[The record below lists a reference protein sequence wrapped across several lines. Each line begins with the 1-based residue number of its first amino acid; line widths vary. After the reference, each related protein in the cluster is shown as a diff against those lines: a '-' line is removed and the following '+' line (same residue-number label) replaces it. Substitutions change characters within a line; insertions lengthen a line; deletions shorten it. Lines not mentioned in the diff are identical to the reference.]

1 MARGRR
7 TSIHIELAQGQR
19 EQLESWVRSTTRRA
33 GLVGRARII
42 LMLWQGQS
50 ISHIS
55 RTVGM
60 ARQHVVKWA
69 KRVLDQGVDGLHDKL
84 GRGRKPSF
92 SPGGGGSSGKD
103 GLRKAG

>member
-7 TSIHIELAQGQR
+7 TSIHIELAPGQR
-19 EQLESWVRSTTRRA
+19 EQLESWLRSTTRRA

-42 LMLWQGQS
+42 LMLAEGQS

-55 RTVGM
+55 RTVSM
-60 ARQHVVKWA
+60 ARRHVTKWG
-69 KRVLDQGVDGLHDKL
+69 KRFLNQGVDGLHDKP

-92 SPGGGGSSGKD
+92 PPEGSGASGQD
-103 GLRKAG
+103 GVRKAG